1 MMLLVAPVVI
11 ADLCSSAP
19 LAVTARDPVESAT
32 YGDVGDEA
40 RALDDARTAA
50 IAYRSAMALDP
61 ANTHARD
68 ALAALC
74 QIGAA
79 DADAAANDALLAAIA
94 AYRAGEFEAAV
105 ARFAT
110 IAARGGASAAGAHL
124 FLGLIALRRHDGGG
138 AVTEL
143 EAARHDPA
151 YAELATSML
160 RLAHRDGAFSAILI
174 TENEVDTNP
183 QLLPDTPPAGATTGP
198 RQADDNLLILATVT
212 ARPWRWLSVRDVLS
226 WRKQVTLTSLDFLG
240 ETAQLGLEL
249 GEGND
254 HLTIRY
260 DLDDDLLDGHGY
272 LLASRGTVAIHHD
285 LAAVTLGASYA
296 LRRRDYQ
303 QLAEAPFSGWVHSA
317 DASAVLRL
325 TPRFDVEARAF
336 GWRELAAD
344 PVFAN
349 LTGGLQLAT
358 RASLGGRT
366 RLAATAT
373 VWSSR
378 YDAAEPN
385 GTLREDAHGEAS
397 MDVEVDLGDHVFAVG
412 GASVLGNRSTVE
424 DFRYWKLVARCGIA
438 IAFGGP

>member
-1 MMLLVAPVVI
+1 MMLLAAPVVI
-11 ADLCSSAP
+11 ADLCGSAP
-19 LAVTARDPVESAT
+19 IEVTRRDPAESAT

-40 RALDDARTAA
+40 RALGDARTAA
-50 IAYRSAMALDP
+50 IAYRSALALDP

-74 QIGAA
+74 VIGDA
-79 DADAAANDALLAAIA
+79 DATAAANDALLDAIA
-94 AYRAGEFEAAV
+94 AYRAGELDVAV
-105 ARFAT
+105 ARFAA
-110 IAARGGASAAGAHL
+110 IAARGGASAAGAHF
-124 FLGLIALRRHDGGG
+124 FLGLVALRRHQGGG
-138 AVTEL
+138 AVAEL

-151 YAELATSML
+151 YATLASSML
-160 RLAHRDGAFSAILI
+160 RLAHRDGAFSAIVVA
-174 TENEVDTNP
+174 ENEVDTNP
-183 QLLPDTPPAGATTGP
+183 QLLPDTPPSGATSGS
-198 RQADDNLLILATVT
+198 RQADDNLLLLATVA
-212 ARPWRWLSVRDVLS
+212 ARPWRWLSVRDVVS
-226 WRKQVTLTSLDFLG
+226 WRKQVTLTSLDFLA

-254 HLTIRY
+254 HLAIRY
-260 DLDDDLLDGHGY
+260 DLDDDLLYGRGY
-272 LLASRGTVAIHHD
+272 LIASRGTVAIHHD

-303 QLAEAPFSGWVHSA
+303 QVAEAPFNGWVHAA
-317 DASAVLRL
+317 DASALVHLA
-325 TPRFDVEARAF
+325 PRIDVEARVF

-358 RASLGGRT
+358 HALLGGRT

-373 VWSSR
+373 AWSSR
-378 YDAAEPN
+378 YDAAEPD
-385 GTLREDAHGEAS
+385 GTLREDVHGEAS

-424 DFRYWKLVARCGIA
+424 DFRYSKLVVRCGIA